1 MVKAYAI
8 STIDNGKDVD
18 TVDNRDIDDI
28 ELRLE
33 KNREK
38 SGVLTTD
45 SDALSSPQPS
55 FEDTTKPMLLH
66 KFDFPCHNI
75 LEAGE
80 NYKQQP

>member
-38 SGVLTTD
+38 VLV
-45 SDALSSPQPS
+45 LQ
-55 FEDTTKPMLLH
+55 
-66 KFDFPCHNI
+66 
-75 LEAGE
+75 
-80 NYKQQP
+80 